1 VSGRGSFATS
11 LRALWPSRWPRVVFA
26 CKDARGISEDY
37 PSSYGETVRAG
48 WLFVLE
54 SALPIVLPLSLIW
67 HTEAIFLPS
76 APKGPESRDH
86 PTLSPFYYSRL
97 RTSEIS
103 LQRPLADL
111 RILNS

>member
-1 VSGRGSFATS
+1 MTVGRRPGAI
-11 LRALWPSRWPRVVFA
+11 L
-26 CKDARGISEDY
+26 Y
-37 PSSYGETVRAG
+37 PIGAG
-48 WLFVLE
+48 WLFVVE

-67 HTEAIFLPS
+67 H
-76 APKGPESRDH
+76 APKALESRDH

>member
-1 VSGRGSFATS
+1 VPEVQCGLGLYLLEGFARNWRRTIQ
-11 LRALWPSRWPRVVFA
+11 A
-26 CKDARGISEDY
+26 
-37 PSSYGETVRAG
+37 SYGETVGAG

-67 HTEAIFLPS
+67 RTEAIFLPS
-76 APKGPESRDH
+76 APKALGSRDH